1 MTLIVLA
8 HFLVGSTILVCG
20 RRAPRLGVWLGVLV
34 LSASFV
40 ATIALARRGA
50 APHDV
55 WTWVDGL
62 GLRIDL
68 RLDGF
73 AIVMALVV
81 SGLGAVILSYAS
93 SYFEHDSTFV
103 RFTGVFVLFAG
114 AMTGLVLSAD
124 LFTMFV
130 FWEMTSVFSFLL
142 IGLDDRSESARKSAL
157 RALLT
162 TGLGGL
168 ALLGAVA
175 LFRVAAGTTSFA
187 ELAASPPS
195 GAVVDA
201 ALVLVLIAAFTKS
214 AQFPFHF
221 WLPGAMAAPTPVS
234 AYLHSAT
241 MVKAGIVLVA
251 RMAPIFG
258 DREFWRWSIVVCGGL
273 TMMIGGL
280 RALKQNDIKL
290 LLAFGTVSQLGFM
303 MILFGLGTPSLTYA
317 GVAHLVAH
325 AVFKAGLFLSVGV
338 VDHTFGSRNIS
349 VLSGVGRRLKWLAV
363 LVAANALSMAGVIPL
378 LGFATKEK
386 ALVGLIDADHY
397 VGGLGFVAL
406 SVVVVGSVV
415 TVLYTLRFFVG
426 TFGRRSGATDSD
438 VQHGSAPLLVGP
450 VLLLAVVSLVGGLFP
465 GILGDLIRVPAKSLD
480 AAAKGHLVLW
490 PGVNAAFLT
499 SLGILV
505 VGVAIWR
512 VTRELAWRRSF
523 PISGERAYDA
533 VYESV
538 LEGSRR
544 VTAISQTGS
553 LVVYLVTTMSV
564 VLAAL
569 VVAIVWNGDF
579 AIDGLVLADSWQ
591 QVVIVLGVCA
601 SSVALVI
608 VRHRF
613 VSAALLGVTG
623 FGVAVLFALHGAPD
637 LALTQLLV
645 ETLTLVVFLLVLR
658 QMPRRFDPAPSWAP
672 RAFRLA
678 VAVSVGVAVTWFALQ
693 VFEARDA
700 VSVGEEYARLSEPEA
715 GGRNVVNVIL
725 VDFRGFDTLG
735 EITVLATAALGV
747 VSLVRMAQRQRRLEA
762 APDGKPT
769 AEVTS

>member
-1 MTLIVLA
+1 MTAVVLA
-8 HFLVGSTILVCG
+8 HFLVGLTILAVG
-20 RRAPRLGVWLGVLV
+20 VRVPRLAVSSGVVVL
-34 LSASFV
+34 LTAFI
-40 ATIALARRGA
+40 AMIALSRRDEEI
-50 APHDV
+50 HET
-55 WTWVDGL
+55 WTWIGDL
-62 GLRIDL
+62 GLTIDL

-73 AIVMALVV
+73 AVVMGLVV
-81 SGLGAVILSYAS
+81 SGLGALILAYAAA
-93 SYFEHDSTFV
+93 YFDHDRTFN
-103 RFTGVFVLFAG
+103 RFAGVFVLFAG

-130 FWEMTSVFSFLL
+130 FWEMTSLFSFLL
-142 IGLDDRSESARKSAL
+142 IGLDDRSEKARKSAL

-162 TGLGGL
+162 TGMGGL

-175 LFRVAAGTTSFA
+175 LFQVEAGTTSFA
-187 ELAASPPS
+187 ALAESPPA
-195 GAVVDA
+195 GAVVNA
-201 ALVLVLIAAFTKS
+201 ALVLVLLAAFTKS

-325 AVFKAGLFLSVGV
+325 AIFKAGLFLGVGV
-338 VDHTFGSRNIS
+338 VDHTFGSRDIT
-349 VLSGVGRRLKWLAV
+349 VLSGVGRKMKWLAALAV
-363 LVAANALSMAGVIPL
+363 ANALSMAGVIPL

-386 ALVGLIDADHY
+386 ALVGLIDSDHY
-397 VGGLGFVAL
+397 VGGLGNVAL
-406 SVVVVGSVV
+406 VVVVLGSVV
-415 TVLYTLRFFVG
+415 TVMYTLRFISG
-426 TFGRRSGATDSD
+426 TFGRRSDAVDSD
-438 VQHGSAPLLVGP
+438 VRHRPGWLLVGP
-450 VLLLAVVSLVGGLFP
+450 IVLLAGLSIIGGLVP
-465 GILGDLIRVPAKSLD
+465 GVLGDLVRGPAKSLD

-499 SLGILV
+499 SLGILAG
-505 VGVAIWR
+505 GVALWR
-512 VTRELAWRRSF
+512 ATRRLEWNRTI
-523 PISGERAYDA
+523 PIDGERAYDV

-538 LEGSRR
+538 LSSSRR
-544 VTAISQTGS
+544 VTAVSQTGS
-553 LVVYLVTTMSV
+553 LVVYLVATMTV

-569 VVAIVWNGDF
+569 VVAIFWAGDLTV
-579 AIDGLVLADSWQ
+579 DGLVIADSWQ
-591 QVVIVLGVCA
+591 QALIVLGVCA
-601 SSVALVI
+601 ASIALVI

-613 VSAALLGVTG
+613 VSAAMLGVVG

-658 QMPRRFDPAPSWAP
+658 QMPRRFDPSPSWVP
-672 RAFRLA
+672 RVFRLVVSLA
-678 VAVSVGVAVTWFALQ
+678 VGAAMTFFALQ
-693 VFEARDA
+693 VFDARTGT
-700 VSVGEEYARLSEPEA
+700 SVGEEYAVLSEPEA
-715 GGRNVVNVIL
+715 GGRNIVNVIL

-735 EITVLATAALGV
+735 EITVLAIAAIGV
-747 VSLVRMAQRQRRLEA
+747 MNLVRMAQRQRRIEA
-762 APDGKPT
+762 ASAD
-769 AEVTS
+769 EVVA

>member
-1 MTLIVLA
+1 MTAIVLA
-8 HFLVGSTILVCG
+8 HFLVGLTILTVG
-20 RRAPRLGVWLGVLV
+20 RRAPRLAVSAGVIVLT
-34 LSASFV
+34 ASFV
-40 ATIALARRGA
+40 STVVLARRDE
-50 APHDV
+50 PVHE
-55 WTWVDGL
+55 TWNWIDGL
-62 GLRIDL
+62 GLSIDL

-73 AIVMALVV
+73 AVVMALVV
-81 SGLGAVILSYAS
+81 SGLGALILAYAG
-93 SYFEHDSTFV
+93 SYFDHDRTFT
-103 RFTGVFVLFAG
+103 RFAGVFVLFAG

-142 IGLDDRSESARKSAL
+142 IGLDDRSEKARKSAL

-162 TGLGGL
+162 TGMGGL

-175 LFRVAAGTTSFA
+175 LFQVEAGTTTFA
-187 ELAASPPS
+187 ELAESPPS
-195 GAVVDA
+195 GALVNA
-201 ALVLVLIAAFTKS
+201 ALVLVLVAAFTKS

-325 AVFKAGLFLSVGV
+325 AVFKAGLFLGVGV
-338 VDHTFGSRNIS
+338 VDHTFGSRDIT
-349 VLSGVGRRLKWLAV
+349 VLSGVGRRMKWLAA
-363 LVAANALSMAGVIPL
+363 LAAANALSMAGVIPL

-386 ALVGLIDADHY
+386 ALVGLIDSDHY
-397 VGGLGFVAL
+397 VGNLGDVAL
-406 SVVVVGSVV
+406 VVVVLGSVV
-415 TVLYTLRFFVG
+415 TVMYTLRFFVG
-426 TFGRRSGATDSD
+426 TFGRRVGVADSEIH
-438 VQHGSAPLLVGP
+438 HGPGWLLVGP
-450 VLLLAVVSLVGGLFP
+450 IVLLAGVSFVGGLFP
-465 GILGDLIRVPAKSLD
+465 GVLGDLVRGPAKSLD
-480 AAAKGHLVLW
+480 AAAKGYLVLW
-490 PGVNAAFLT
+490 PGINAAFLT
-499 SLGILV
+499 SVGILV
-505 VGVAIWR
+505 GGVVVWR
-512 VTRELAWRRSF
+512 LARGVEWRRSL
-523 PISGERAYDA
+523 PLSGERAYDA
-533 VYESV
+533 VYDSV
-538 LEGSRR
+538 LSGSRR
-544 VTAISQTGS
+544 VTSISQTGS
-553 LVVYLVTTMSV
+553 LVVYLVATMSV
-564 VLAAL
+564 VLVAL
-569 VVAIVWNGDF
+569 VVSIVWDGDL

-591 QVVIVLGVCA
+591 QAVIVLGVCA
-601 SSVALVI
+601 SSIALVV

-613 VSAALLGVTG
+613 VSAALLGVAG

-678 VAVSVGVAVTWFALQ
+678 VSLAVGVAMTLFALQ
-693 VFEARDA
+693 VFEAREG
-700 VSVGEEYARLSEPEA
+700 VSVGEEYAVLSEPEA
-715 GGRNVVNVIL
+715 GGRNIVNVIL

-735 EITVLATAALGV
+735 EITVLAIAAIGV
-747 VSLVRMAQRQRRLEA
+747 MNLVRMAQRQRRIEV
-762 APDGKPT
+762 PPT
-769 AEVTS
+769 DEVVA